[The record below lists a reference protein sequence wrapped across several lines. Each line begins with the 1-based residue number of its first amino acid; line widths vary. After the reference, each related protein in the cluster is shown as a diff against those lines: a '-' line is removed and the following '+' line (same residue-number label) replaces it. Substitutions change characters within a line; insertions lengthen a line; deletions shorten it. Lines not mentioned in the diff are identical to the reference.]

1 MDDKYYIYFI
11 ILVLITTS
19 CVILI
24 SGLGYV
30 WYKHQQKKKQKQLDY
45 SENEYDLEGTN
56 MDDKLVTN
64 PTD

>member
-1 MDDKYYIYFI
+1 MDDKYYIYFK

-30 WYKHQQKKKQKQLDY
+30 WYKHQ
-45 SENEYDLEGTN
+45 
-56 MDDKLVTN
+56 
-64 PTD
+64 